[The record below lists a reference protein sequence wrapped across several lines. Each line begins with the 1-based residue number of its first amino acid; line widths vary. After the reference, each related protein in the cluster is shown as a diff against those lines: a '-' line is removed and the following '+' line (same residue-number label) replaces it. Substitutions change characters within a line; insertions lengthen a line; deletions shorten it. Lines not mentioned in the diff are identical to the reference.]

1 MAAAQRP
8 SVVGA
13 ELADAADSVTS
24 AVSGVPGDQW
34 MRRGLRSNG
43 SVFTVES
50 LGRHLL
56 HDLAHHLVD
65 VGEVNPS
72 SAGRWWRQPPTVRAV
87 DCAQSASTSRTC
99 DLGGVVPRCAQS
111 TSRTSWGAIPG
122 TRSRGKPAGG
132 RSVG

>member
-87 DCAQSASTSRTC
+87 DFAHLVGRHTRDPKQ
-99 DLGGVVPRCAQS
+99 GE
-111 TSRTSWGAIPG
+111 TSWRAL
-122 TRSRGKPAGG
+122 G
-132 RSVG
+132 RLTA

>member
-56 HDLAHHLVD
+56 HDLAHHGARSRLRAVCID
-65 VGEVNPS
+65 LAHLRP
-72 SAGRWWRQPPTVRAV
+72 GRGRPTVRAV
-87 DCAQSASTSRTC
+87 DFAHLVGRHTRDPKQGETSRRA
-99 DLGGVVPRCAQS
+99 LGRLTA
-111 TSRTSWGAIPG
+111 
-122 TRSRGKPAGG
+122 
-132 RSVG
+132 